1 MSEPTPILV
10 LRENLSDDSVCINKW
25 LVAERSRVEKGQPRV
40 EVETSKVNMEVWAP
54 ASGFLRY
61 VYKEGQ
67 DVPVGKVLGY
77 ICDQAEAHLP
87 DVSARFDRIQ
97 GDQADQEVAEIAAS
111 HPGVRPKTAKERK
124 PSFVTHCFQRNK

>member
-25 LVAERSRVEKGQPRV
+25 LVAERSRVEIGQPIV
-40 EVETSKVNMEVWAP
+40 EVETSKVNMEVSAP

-67 DVPVGKVLGY
+67 AVPVGKALGY
-77 ICDQAEAHLP
+77 ISDQATAHLP
-87 DVSARFDRIQ
+87 NVSPLLDPIQ
-97 GDQADQEVAEIAAS
+97 GDQADQRVADIAA
-111 HPGVRPKTAKERK
+111 
-124 PSFVTHCFQRNK
+124 

>member
-1 MSEPTPILV
+1 MYPKTLPTGTSCPSLYTYRRKP
-10 LRENLSDDSVCINKW
+10 L
-25 LVAERSRVEKGQPRV
+25 AGA
-40 EVETSKVNMEVWAP
+40 ETSIFTLLVSTP

-87 DVSARFDRIQ
+87 NVSPLFDRIQ
-97 GDQADQEVAEIAAS
+97 GDQADQRVADLAAS
-111 HPGVRPKTAKERK
+111 HPGLRPTTAKDRT
-124 PSFVTHCFQRNK
+124 PRFRNQACNLTNNWMLAPP